1 MKRLIL
7 LGVLSLTSGCANPK
21 QVMVN
26 AGTWQQ
32 VNCSASGWGWLGAP
46 QAISMVND
54 CINTQK
60 VLGYI
65 PIEEAEVHDGPKFSQ
80 ELVAN
85 NQEQK
90 PIWHVNDSWEYL
102 IGGNTSKIVVDKI
115 ENSGPFYYV
124 NTNTGTSVFSNTLG
138 VQKTIKNGTIDTA
151 YDPALRPL
159 EWPLYVGKTWDAAG
173 TMYRN
178 GGSLAVSTHHE
189 VKGYGK
195 IKVPAG
201 EFEAYYIL
209 AKSDFGARVTE
220 LWYSP
225 AVKYYVKA
233 ITYTNTG
240 RIVEDLAKYH
250 IK

>member
-7 LGVLSLTSGCANPK
+7 LVALSLTSGCANPK
-21 QVMVN
+21 QVMVQ

-32 VNCSASGWGWLGAP
+32 VNCSASGWGWLGVP
-46 QAISMVND
+46 QAISMVNN
-54 CINTQK
+54 CINAQK

-65 PIEEAEVHDGPKFSQ
+65 PIEEAEMLDGPKFSQ
-80 ELVAN
+80 ELVVN

-90 PIWHVNDSWEYL
+90 PVWHVNDSWEYSVNSRPTRL
-102 IGGNTSKIVVDKI
+102 FVEKVDNGGT
-115 ENSGPFYYV
+115 FYYLNV
-124 NTNTGTSVFSNTLG
+124 GSRTSVFNDSLG
-138 VQKTIKNGTIDTA
+138 AQKTITNGIVDTV
-151 YDPALRPL
+151 YEPALHPL
-159 EWPLYVGKTWDAAG
+159 DWPLYVGKKWDASG
-173 TMYRN
+173 DMKRN
-178 GGSLAVSTHHE
+178 GGTLAVSTHHE
-189 VKGYGK
+189 VMGYGK
-195 IKVPAG
+195 VKVPAG

-225 AVKYYVKA
+225 TVKYYVKA

-240 RIVEDLAKYH
+240 RIVEDLARYE